1 MSDAPMA
8 GVKVPEPVAEKKPED
23 PASKPEVKATDAKPE
38 LKATDTKPDKPKR
51 VTRNNVIFLLSV
63 VGVIAGLIAAYI
75 FGMARKAQPPVFT
88 PVTDPFTSA
97 IYANGI
103 IESEQGSGENINVY
117 PEVSGVVTEVLVKEG
132 QPVAAGTP
140 LLSLDDSVQRATTE
154 QLRLQAEAPLAVL
167 NELKAQPR
175 KETLNVVQSQLVLAK
190 TSLIVARDQY
200 DKDKASYDADPKSI
214 SRDVLDTAKDTAV
227 QAVAALDVARK
238 QYDLVK
244 AGAWSY
250 DIDNQ
255 DKLYRSIQQSY
266 EASKALLVKYVIAAR
281 VAGVVM
287 AINATPGG
295 YASPQGVFDTYTELQ
310 APALV
315 MGAAQEYLAVRCF
328 VDEILVSRLPT
339 PWHIKAQMSL
349 RGSDVKIPLEFVRV
363 QPYVSPK
370 IELSNERQEQV
381 DLRVLPV
388 IFRFQKQDAPV
399 YPGQL
404 VDVFIG
410 QK

>member
-154 QLRLQAEAPLAVL
+154 QLRLQAEAALAVL
-167 NELKAQPR
+167 NEQIGR
-175 KETLNVVQSQLVLAK
+175 
-190 TSLIVARDQY
+190 
-200 DKDKASYDADPKSI
+200 ASC
-214 SRDVLDTAKDTAV
+214 R
-227 QAVAALDVARK
+227 
-238 QYDLVK
+238 
-244 AGAWSY
+244 
-250 DIDNQ
+250 
-255 DKLYRSIQQSY
+255 
-266 EASKALLVKYVIAAR
+266 ER
-281 VAGVVM
+281 V
-287 AINATPGG
+287 
-295 YASPQGVFDTYTELQ
+295 
-310 APALV
+310 
-315 MGAAQEYLAVRCF
+315 
-328 VDEILVSRLPT
+328 
-339 PWHIKAQMSL
+339 
-349 RGSDVKIPLEFVRV
+349 
-363 QPYVSPK
+363 
-370 IELSNERQEQV
+370 
-381 DLRVLPV
+381 
-388 IFRFQKQDAPV
+388 
-399 YPGQL
+399 
-404 VDVFIG
+404 
-410 QK
+410 